1 MRHPLLVGFFY
12 AKKMSKDPAV
22 LFYTS
27 DFLTGTTLMSNEQV
41 GKYIRLLCIQHQKGV
56 LSEKDML
63 KICDSYDE
71 DIYEKF
77 DKSDEGYYNKRMR
90 DEFEKRKKYSES
102 RANNRKKK
110 EHMNNIC
117 KSYEEHMENENENE
131 DVNNTKSKRFV
142 KPTLDELSQ
151 YMDSIGM
158 NDVSNKFFDFYES
171 KGWMIGKNKMKDW
184 KSAVRTWK
192 QNNLKVSTNQ
202 HKLATL

>member
-1 MRHPLLVGFFY
+1 
-12 AKKMSKDPAV
+12 MSKDPAV

-71 DIYEKF
+71 DIF
-77 DKSDEGYYNKRMR
+77 DKFEKTEEGYFNKRMR

-110 EHMNNIC
+110 EDMKNIC
-117 KSYEEHMENENENE
+117 NSYVEHMEIENENEIL
-131 DVNNTKSKRFV
+131 DTINTKNKTIKRFV
-142 KPTLDELSQ
+142 KPTIEEVKE
-151 YMDSIGM
+151 YMQEIEFNGDAEY
-158 NDVSNKFFDFYES
+158 FFNYYES
-171 KGWMIGKNKMKDW
+171 NGWIVGRAKMKDW
-184 KSAVRTWK
+184 KSAVQNWKRRDRTFSNK
-192 QNNLKVSTNQ
+192 SEQQIPNRP
-202 HKLATL
+202 KLATL

>member
-1 MRHPLLVGFFY
+1 
-12 AKKMSKDPAV
+12 MSKDPAV

-71 DIYEKF
+71 DIF
-77 DKSDEGYYNKRMR
+77 DKFEKTEEGYFNKRMR

-110 EHMNNIC
+110 EDMKNIC
-117 KSYEEHMENENENE
+117 NSYEEHMEIENENL
-131 DVNNTKSKRFV
+131 DKLKDNSITKRFV
-142 KPTLDELSQ
+142 KPTLDELKE
-151 YMDSIGM
+151 YMESIGM
-158 NDVSNKFFDFYES
+158 NDVSHKFFDFYES
-171 KGWMIGKNKMKDW
+171 KGWMIGKNKMRDW

-192 QNNLKVSTNQ
+192 PNNLKTNFETISNRP
-202 HKLATL
+202 KLATL

>member
-1 MRHPLLVGFFY
+1 
-12 AKKMSKDPAV
+12 MSKDPAV

-71 DIYEKF
+71 DIF
-77 DKSDEGYYNKRMR
+77 DKFEKTEEGYFNKRMR

-110 EHMNNIC
+110 EDMKNISI
-117 KSYEEHMENENENE
+117 SYEQHMEIENENE
-131 DVNNTKSKRFV
+131 DVNTLTKKNKTTKRFV
-142 KPTLDELSQ
+142 KPTIEEVKE
-151 YMDSIGM
+151 YMQEIEFNGDAEY
-158 NDVSNKFFDFYES
+158 FFNYYES
-171 KGWMIGKNKMKDW
+171 NGWIVGRAKMKDW
-184 KSAVRTWK
+184 KSAVQNWKRRDRTFSNK
-192 QNNLKVSTNQ
+192 SEQQIPNRP
-202 HKLATL
+202 KLATL

>member
-1 MRHPLLVGFFY
+1 
-12 AKKMSKDPAV
+12 MSKDPAV

-71 DIYEKF
+71 DIF
-77 DKSDEGYYNKRMR
+77 DKFEKTEEGYFNKRMR

-110 EHMNNIC
+110 EDMKNIC
-117 KSYEEHMENENENE
+117 NSYVEHMEIENENE
-131 DVNNTKSKRFV
+131 DVNTLTKKNKTIKRFV
-142 KPTLDELSQ
+142 KPTIEEVKE
-151 YMDSIGM
+151 YMQEIEFNGDAEY
-158 NDVSNKFFDFYES
+158 FFNYYES
-171 KGWMIGKNKMKDW
+171 NGWIVGRAKMKDW
-184 KSAVRTWK
+184 KSAVQNWKRRDRTFSNK
-192 QNNLKVSTNQ
+192 SEQQIPNRP
-202 HKLATL
+202 KLATL